1 MTEPL
6 PGGLACSEVS
16 ELAPAFVLGAL
27 SADEMI
33 AVRRHLAECENAH
46 AEFAELGSVTPALLE
61 SVPVVE
67 PPAGLGDRIMTSARS
82 QQAEAEAKILP
93 LRRPEPEVKLASTRR
108 LRWSRLGWAALGA
121 AAVLVIVVLGANY
134 VQQRNQIEQ
143 LTAYREAVAGVID
156 RAAAGGPVAILVGEQ
171 ISTGTAPPP
180 LPAGIAAIGSDGS
193 VAVAMRNL
201 VPTTGATVYE
211 LWMVGSDNVPKALG
225 SFTVTVNG
233 SGGTVTA
240 ATPVTAG
247 VTLALTRE
255 PHAGMT
261 TPTLPIVAA
270 GPVEQR
276 SGS

>member
-1 MTEPL
+1 MPEPL

-46 AEFAELGSVTPALLE
+46 AEFAELGSLTPALLE

-67 PPAGLGDRIMTSARS
+67 PPAGLGDRIMTTARN

-93 LRRPEPEVKLASTRR
+93 LRRPEPAVKLASTRR

-156 RAAAGGPVAILVGEQ
+156 RAAAGGPVAVLVNQ
-171 ISTGTAPPP
+171 QA
-180 LPAGIAAIGSDGS
+180 
-193 VAVAMRNL
+193 
-201 VPTTGATVYE
+201 
-211 LWMVGSDNVPKALG
+211 
-225 SFTVTVNG
+225 
-233 SGGTVTA
+233 
-240 ATPVTAG
+240 
-247 VTLALTRE
+247 
-255 PHAGMT
+255 
-261 TPTLPIVAA
+261 
-270 GPVEQR
+270 
-276 SGS
+276 

>member
-1 MTEPL
+1 MPEPL

-27 SADEMI
+27 SSDEMI

-67 PPAGLGDRIMTSARS
+67 PPAGLGDRIMTTARN

-121 AAVLVIVVLGANY
+121 AAVLVIIVLGANY

-156 RAAAGGPVAILVGEQ
+156 RAAAGGPVAILTYQVQ
-171 ISTGTAPPP
+171 SSAIHT
-180 LPAGIAAIGSDGS
+180 PAGIAAVGSDGS

-201 VPTTGATVYE
+201 EPTTGATVYE

-270 GPVEQR
+270 GPVEPR